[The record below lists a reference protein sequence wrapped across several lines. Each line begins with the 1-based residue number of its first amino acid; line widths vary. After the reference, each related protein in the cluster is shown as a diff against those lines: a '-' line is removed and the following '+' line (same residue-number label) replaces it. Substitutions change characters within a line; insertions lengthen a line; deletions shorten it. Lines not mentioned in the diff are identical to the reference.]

1 MPVIPAKYSSFAG
14 MTAKCGNDGASTQ
27 VFYHFQKGKIT
38 AAANSTQKPMKIYLN
53 GQLVPKEEAKISVF
67 DHGFLYGDGVFE
79 GLRVYN
85 RRVFRLDAH
94 IERLYRSAKAIWLT
108 PPHSPAKMARIIQD
122 TVRANEIENGYV
134 RAIISRGPG
143 DLGLDPRKCPQ
154 ATVVVIA
161 DVITLYPPEV
171 YEQGMECVTA
181 STRRS
186 RPDVLSPA
194 IKSLNYLN
202 HIMAKIEC
210 IRAGVPECI
219 MLNDRGLVAEC
230 SADNVF
236 ILFRDYSGKT
246 ELRTPPITAGA
257 LEGITRDAVI
267 QIAREIGVDCVERD
281 IALFDIYSADEAFLT
296 GTAAEVVAM
305 TTLDNRQI
313 GSGKPGEITKKITA
327 RYRELTQTEGEPIF

>member
-1 MPVIPAKYSSFAG
+1 
-14 MTAKCGNDGASTQ
+14 
-27 VFYHFQKGKIT
+27 
-38 AAANSTQKPMKIYLN
+38 MKIYLD
-53 GQLVPKEEAKISVF
+53 GQLVNKEDAKVSVF

-79 GLRVYN
+79 GCRVYN
-85 RRVFRLDAH
+85 GRIFRLDAH
-94 IERLYRSAKAIWLT
+94 LERLARSSRAILLER
-108 PPHSPAKMARIIQD
+108 PLSRAELKQAIID
-122 TVRANEIENGYV
+122 TVRANEMRDGYIRV
-134 RAIISRGPG
+134 IISRGAG
-143 DLGLDPRKCPQ
+143 DLGLDPRKCPK
-154 ATVVVIA
+154 ATIVVIA
-161 DVITLYPPEV
+161 DAIKLYPPEV

-219 MLNDRGLVAEC
+219 MLNDQGLVAEC

-236 ILFRDYSGKT
+236 ILMRDYNGKT

-267 QIAREIGVDCVERD
+267 AIAEEMG
-281 IALFDIYSADEAFLT
+281 A
-296 GTAAEVVAM
+296 
-305 TTLDNRQI
+305 
-313 GSGKPGEITKKITA
+313 
-327 RYRELTQTEGEPIF
+327 

>member
-1 MPVIPAKYSSFAG
+1 
-14 MTAKCGNDGASTQ
+14 
-27 VFYHFQKGKIT
+27 
-38 AAANSTQKPMKIYLN
+38 MKIFLD
-53 GQLVPKEEAKISVF
+53 GQLVDKSEAKVSVF

-85 RRVFRLDAH
+85 GRVFRLDAH
-94 IERLYRSAKAIWLT
+94 LERLSRSARAILLEWPLSLDELKNAV
-108 PPHSPAKMARIIQD
+108 HD
-122 TVRANEIENGYV
+122 TVRANEMRDGYV
-134 RAIISRGPG
+134 RVIISRGAG
-143 DLGLDPRKCPQ
+143 DLGLDPRKCPK
-154 ATVVVIA
+154 ATIVVIA
-161 DVITLYPPEV
+161 DAIKLYPAEV
-171 YEQGMECVTA
+171 YEEGMECVTA

-219 MLNDRGLVAEC
+219 MLNDQGLVAEC

-236 ILFRDYSGKT
+236 ILSRDYSGQT

-267 QIAREIGVDCVERD
+267 QIARAMGVHCVERD

-296 GTAAEVVAM
+296 GTAAEVVPM
-305 TTLDNRQI
+305 TTLDNRPI
-313 GSGKPGEITKKITA
+313 GDGKPGALTWRIIEA
-327 RYRELTQTEGEPIF
+327 YRALTREEGEDIFTA